1 MGELSGRVVSIQGVA
16 VPLEYVRCRAYRHI
30 IDDDH
35 GALFQ
40 ERNDLGRTVW
50 VFRGECPRCGTRR
63 ITTHMP
69 RSFQV
74 ISQKYE
80 HPDGYDGLLSP
91 AEARRILFKEKLARA
106 RGAA

>member
-16 VPLEYVRCRAYRHI
+16 VPIEYVRCRAYRHI

-40 ERNDLGRTVW
+40 ERNSLGRVVW
-50 VFRGECPRCGTRR
+50 VFRGECPRCGTLR
-63 ITTHMP
+63 IDTLMP
-69 RSFQV
+69 RTDQL
-74 ISQKYE
+74 ISRTYE
-80 HPDGYDGLLSP
+80 HPEGYDGLLSP
-91 AEARRILFKEKLARA
+91 HEARRVLLKAMRARA